1 MDNSTVF
8 QKTAKGNQE
17 IKKHSIKLEYKVRS
31 LLILI
36 DGRKTYGQINE
47 TIRHLGLGPDAFQE
61 LEQLELIE
69 AISAQP
75 SANAAAPAEQQPK
88 TGIEN
93 FIDAQRFMSEIA
105 NDALG
110 FKGLFF
116 KLKIERCG
124 NVDELKG
131 LLDEFETMLGKKQ
144 TAEQA
149 SMARKTAENILNS

>member
-8 QKTAKGNQE
+8 QKTAKGNEE

-61 LEQLELIE
+61 LEQLELIQ
-69 AISAQP
+69 AITMQASP
-75 SANAAAPAEQQPK
+75 AAVAAEPQVR
-88 TGIEN
+88 TGIEK

-116 KLKIERCG
+116 KLKIERCS
-124 NVDELKG
+124 NVEELKE
-131 LLDEFETMLGKKQ
+131 LLEDFETMLGKKQ

-149 SMARKTAENILNS
+149 NMARKTAENILNS